1 MMLARRLLQ
10 RPQLQQLR
18 QTAAVLPPPPAAA
31 VRPAP
36 PALELRGLTAP
47 PCRGICSLSPL
58 LRGGAAAPQAMS
70 AVRGG
75 GGAAAVVA
83 APLRSY
89 RSASGTAKLKAKLK
103 AKHRRSK
110 GAAAVTLLLRAPR

>member
-36 PALELRGLTAP
+36 PALELRGLAAP

-58 LRGGAAAPQAMS
+58 LRGGAAAA
-70 AVRGG
+70 
-75 GGAAAVVA
+75 VA

-103 AKHRRSK
+103 AKHRRAK